1 MYNDYPAVYESII
14 DQSLIYLII
23 LAIIIV
29 IILTIT
35 LISVSKVFKKANR
48 SGISAIIPFYN
59 IWILLEIVN
68 LPKIY
73 FILMLIPIVNIFAYI
88 KISFILAK
96 LFRKSKMFALGL
108 IVLPFIFYPVL
119 AFSGSEYIGINIV
132 AMEGKST
139 VVDIPTVVEEDNK
152 KLTVNEEVDEKS
164 QKLNI
169 SIGGGVYQKDYT
181 KDLLSVDNNQA
192 IYKAQS
198 DNENQKSFAENI
210 SQPQNTFVTQIKE
223 EIVKEEP
230 KDINTEFQSQIY
242 NVKPIEMVV
251 TESNLI
257 SPENINTSENVNSI
271 SHDSNVNQL
280 TEKLFGEPEKIVEP
294 TINIQSTTN
303 ESIKQNSEFIT
314 CPKCGATV
322 KSNAKACFLCGTH
335 LE

>member
-1 MYNDYPAVYESII
+1 MYNDYPTAYESII
-14 DQSLIYLII
+14 NQNLIYLII
-23 LAIIIV
+23 LAVIII

-35 LISVSKVFKKANR
+35 LISGSKVFKKANR

-73 FILMLIPIVNIFAYI
+73 FVLMLIPIVNIFAYI

-96 LFRKSKMFALGL
+96 LFRKSKMFAIGL
-108 IVLPFIFYPVL
+108 IVLPFIFYPIL

-132 AMEGKST
+132 AMEGKSN
-139 VVDIPTVVEEDNK
+139 VVEIPTVVEEDNK
-152 KLTVNEEVDEKS
+152 KMTVNEEVDEKS

-198 DNENQKSFAENI
+198 DNKNQKVATENTN
-210 SQPQNTFVTQIKE
+210 QPQNPTFVTQIKE
-223 EIVKEEP
+223 EVVKEES

-242 NVKPIEMVV
+242 NVKPIEIVA

-257 SPENINTSENVNSI
+257 APENINTNE
-271 SHDSNVNQL
+271 NVNQL
-280 TEKLFGEPEKIVEP
+280 NQKPFGEIEKIVEP
-294 TINIQSTTN
+294 LSNTQSTTN
-303 ESIKQNSEFIT
+303 VSTKQDSEFIT